1 MLTVKANNGELKEML
16 RFQKLARDDLKNNL
30 DKKKMKT
37 LIPQA
42 VRATYIGG
50 LLLLC
55 AGSIVVS
62 GTSFHAEGF
71 LSFLTAL
78 ALVVEPIQVSS
89 AFYVLL
95 SYSVCWFLTLFFLS
109 MTSYTFL
116 FQNKMD
122 THLLFMSIKLFSLL
136 VEMD

>member
-30 DKKKMKT
+30 DKKKMKA

-62 GTSFHAEGF
+62 GMSFHAEGF

-89 AFYVLL
+89 AFMSITLL
-95 SYSVCWFLTLFFLS
+95 LCMLVPHPFFLS

-122 THLLFMSIKLFSLL
+122 THLLFMSIKIFY
-136 VEMD
+136 

>member
-30 DKKKMKT
+30 DKKKMKA

-62 GTSFHAEGF
+62 GMSFHAEGF

-78 ALVVEPIQVSS
+78 ALVVEPIQDLGK
-89 AFYVLL
+89 AYNEYKQGEPALERIFDLMRFNPEDI
-95 SYSVCWFLTLFFLS
+95 CFWTIMIFR
-109 MTSYTFL
+109 TF
-116 FQNKMD
+116 NCNA
-122 THLLFMSIKLFSLL
+122 
-136 VEMD
+136 

>member
-78 ALVVEPIQVSS
+78 ALVVEPIQASS
-89 AFYVLL
+89 AFYVN
-95 SYSVCWFLTLFFLS
+95 YSPTLYVGSSPFFFLS

-122 THLLFMSIKLFSLL
+122 THLLFMSIKIFY
-136 VEMD
+136 

>member
-95 SYSVCWFLTLFFLS
+95 SYSVCWFLTIFFLS

-122 THLLFMSIKLFSLL
+122 THLLFMSVKIIY
-136 VEMD
+136 

>member
-30 DKKKMKT
+30 DKKKMKA

-42 VRATYIGG
+42 VRATYTGG

-62 GTSFHAEGF
+62 GMSFHAEGF

-89 AFYVLL
+89 AFMSITLL
-95 SYSVCWFLTLFFLS
+95 LCIMVPHPFFFLS
-109 MTSYTFL
+109 MTS
-116 FQNKMD
+116 
-122 THLLFMSIKLFSLL
+122 
-136 VEMD
+136 